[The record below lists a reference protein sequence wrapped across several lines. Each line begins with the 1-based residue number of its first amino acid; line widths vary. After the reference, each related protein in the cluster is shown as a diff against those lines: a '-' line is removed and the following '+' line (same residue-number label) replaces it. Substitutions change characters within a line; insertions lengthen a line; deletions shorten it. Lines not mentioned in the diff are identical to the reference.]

1 MFLLFI
7 PFFLFAGVIENNITS
22 VYKQA
27 FPTIQIDK
35 VILKY
40 YGKKPTKIDFINT
53 LSINPKNPRGIV
65 KLNNYKFVYYKL
77 LAKIKVLKS
86 TKIINK
92 NDLVDNTNS
101 KIVQIPLKNLYKI
114 PLTKIPKNSS
124 AKFYIPKDKII
135 YDYMIAVPN
144 AVQRNSQITVISEN
158 GGISI
163 SFSATALQNG
173 KAGETIKVRDDNN
186 KIYKVK
192 IDKNGNGEL

>member
-27 FPTIQIDK
+27 FDNIQIDK

-40 YGKKPTKIDFINT
+40 YGKKPKKIEYINIS
-53 LSINPKNPRGIV
+53 SINPKNPKGIV

-77 LAKIKVLKS
+77 LAKIRVLKS

-92 NDLVDNTNS
+92 NDIINSSNS
-101 KIVQIPLKNLYKI
+101 KLTYITFKNLYKM

-124 AKFYIPKDKII
+124 AKFYIPQNKII
-135 YDYMIAVPN
+135 YNYMVTTPN
-144 AVQRNSQITVISEN
+144 VVQRNSPITIISQS
-158 GGISI
+158 GGIQI

-173 KAGETIKVRDDNN
+173 KPGDIIKVRDENN